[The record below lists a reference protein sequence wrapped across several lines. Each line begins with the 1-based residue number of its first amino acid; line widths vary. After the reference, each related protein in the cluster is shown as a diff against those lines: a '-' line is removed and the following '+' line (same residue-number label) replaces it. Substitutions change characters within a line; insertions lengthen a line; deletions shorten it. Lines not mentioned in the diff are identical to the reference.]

1 MRNPF
6 KPGTDQ
12 AFFWR
17 HGGYSFDPLTET
29 PEQGRKRCAINYA
42 DDESRGRAAGF
53 SFEWQ
58 IDSDIDSSEWDDS
71 PNPWSTWN
79 CVCRDSSDRVVSS
92 LCGIDFWGMVNHGA
106 TPIVGL
112 LKQILLPMHCP
123 IDGLQTR

>member
-29 PEQGRKRCAINYA
+29 PEQGRKRCAINSA

-71 PNPWSTWN
+71 PDPWSTWN
-79 CVCRDSSDRVVSS
+79 CVCHDSSGRVVSS
-92 LCGIDFWGMVNHGA
+92 LSGIDFGRNGEPWGDPYRRVVEA
-106 TPIVGL
+106 DLASDALIEIEA
-112 LKQILLPMHCP
+112 KE
-123 IDGLQTR
+123 